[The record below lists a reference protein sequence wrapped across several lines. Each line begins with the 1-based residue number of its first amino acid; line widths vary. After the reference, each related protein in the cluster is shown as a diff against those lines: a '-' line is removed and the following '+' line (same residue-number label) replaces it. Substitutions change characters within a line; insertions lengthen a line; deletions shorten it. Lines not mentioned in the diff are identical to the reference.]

1 MRTIQQYTSS
11 TDDTSAGPLSFLVL
25 GDWGRDGDYNQ
36 SAVAEAVCILCCDC
50 CCRSSSW
57 CCCCFCSEFAS
68 TRMPLEGQWCD
79 MPALLCHKTSFHESH
94 CCVHS
99 FHPFHPILPLP
110 LIHPISS
117 HIMPSS
123 QMGRVADQIESSFVI
138 STGDNFYD
146 NGLADI
152 SDAQFETSFSR
163 IYAAKSLHT
172 QWYSGTIERP
182 RNTPLFAF
190 MPALAGLDPP
200 SR

>member
-1 MRTIQQYTSS
+1 
-11 TDDTSAGPLSFLVL
+11 
-25 GDWGRDGDYNQ
+25 
-36 SAVAEAVCILCCDC
+36 
-50 CCRSSSW
+50 
-57 CCCCFCSEFAS
+57 
-68 TRMPLEGQWCD
+68 
-79 MPALLCHKTSFHESH
+79 
-94 CCVHS
+94 
-99 FHPFHPILPLP
+99 
-110 LIHPISS
+110 
-117 HIMPSS
+117 MPSS